1 MKAYW
6 TIEGNHLA
14 LKDGKTIYHPAAS
27 DVYEI
32 ISNGGDAVS
41 GIECSHP
48 KEDLPGLRF
57 SRIGASSYL
66 RISNDES
73 GDIFIQTFASRNG
86 IEVTVDVIDGNVI
99 DQCVK
104 DNVWF
109 YLSNGTSEIQE
120 YLGAAGIMHNGKIS
134 MRQYFKLLEI
144 LLLDE
149 HCSIINTVEL
159 KGVSR
164 PSDNIDKVPST
175 LKATL
180 FPYQESGFFWIKH
193 MLDDCEGCILGDEM
207 GLGKTMQVITEIL
220 YLKSKGNTPVLVVA
234 PISLLANWKREIE
247 KFAPSLSAHVH
258 HGANRISN
266 YKHFLTN
273 DVVITAYST
282 VISDIHMLNM
292 IQWQM
297 VALDEAQNIKNPHST
312 RTKAC
317 KSLNR
322 ARSIAVS
329 GTPFENHVSD
339 IWSLLDF
346 VQPRLFGS
354 LSSYEKVISDDVEG
368 GKRIEPVLSSLM
380 IRRLVSDVAKDLPEK
395 VISAQPLQMSEKECE
410 EYNNYL
416 SVLKNN
422 YETDKIGL
430 GMLQHLRIYC
440 THPFAANDIP
450 DISDPAEVSVKYQ
463 RFCELV
469 SEIVERGEK
478 LIVFTS
484 YKKMFEIFKKD
495 VPMRFGIQL
504 WTING
509 ETPVDERQRIVDRFN
524 SLSGSAMLV
533 LNPRAAGTG
542 LNITG
547 ANHVIHYNLEW
558 NPSLEDQSSARAYR
572 RGQKKTVFIY
582 RLYYNDTI
590 EQVVNE
596 RIERKRDIASNAVV
610 GNDGISQ
617 DRADI
622 IRALEM
628 VPGINK

>member
-207 GLGKTMQVITEIL
+207 GLGKVLFGIGCL
-220 YLKSKGNTPVLVVA
+220 LVVFTFF
-234 PISLLANWKREIE
+234 WRK
-247 KFAPSLSAHVH
+247 
-258 HGANRISN
+258 
-266 YKHFLTN
+266 
-273 DVVITAYST
+273 
-282 VISDIHMLNM
+282 
-292 IQWQM
+292 
-297 VALDEAQNIKNPHST
+297 
-312 RTKAC
+312 
-317 KSLNR
+317 
-322 ARSIAVS
+322 
-329 GTPFENHVSD
+329 
-339 IWSLLDF
+339 
-346 VQPRLFGS
+346 
-354 LSSYEKVISDDVEG
+354 
-368 GKRIEPVLSSLM
+368 
-380 IRRLVSDVAKDLPEK
+380 
-395 VISAQPLQMSEKECE
+395 
-410 EYNNYL
+410 
-416 SVLKNN
+416 
-422 YETDKIGL
+422 KI
-430 GMLQHLRIYC
+430 
-440 THPFAANDIP
+440 FD
-450 DISDPAEVSVKYQ
+450 
-463 RFCELV
+463 
-469 SEIVERGEK
+469 
-478 LIVFTS
+478 
-484 YKKMFEIFKKD
+484 
-495 VPMRFGIQL
+495 
-504 WTING
+504 
-509 ETPVDERQRIVDRFN
+509 
-524 SLSGSAMLV
+524 
-533 LNPRAAGTG
+533 
-542 LNITG
+542 
-547 ANHVIHYNLEW
+547 
-558 NPSLEDQSSARAYR
+558 
-572 RGQKKTVFIY
+572 
-582 RLYYNDTI
+582 
-590 EQVVNE
+590 
-596 RIERKRDIASNAVV
+596 
-610 GNDGISQ
+610 
-617 DRADI
+617 
-622 IRALEM
+622 
-628 VPGINK
+628 